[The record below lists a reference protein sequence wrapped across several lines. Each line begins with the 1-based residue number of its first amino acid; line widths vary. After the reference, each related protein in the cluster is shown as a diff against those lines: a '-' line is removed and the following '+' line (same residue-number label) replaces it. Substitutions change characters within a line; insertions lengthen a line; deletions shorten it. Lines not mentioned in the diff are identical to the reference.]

1 MKNLL
6 IILFF
11 SIMIFSCKE
20 DLLEENPKL
29 LAYETFYNT
38 QDEVTTALNAIY
50 LPMRSANC
58 MGSLFPAQQE
68 AYSDYGFG
76 RGSYTLVSKFQGLD
90 DTNVGRAQSMWNLF
104 YMSIRN
110 ANLVISRVPEGKLLT
125 VVQKNYAIGE
135 AKFLRGLCYLLMVQN
150 WGGIPIRTEENM
162 SALNVPRAAETEVW
176 KIIESDLK
184 FAADNLPDKA
194 RAAGTPSKWSA
205 KTVLTQCLLYQKKYD
220 EAKLIAESVIESKQY
235 SLINITKPDDYLN
248 IFGAD
253 LISTKEEIFYLK
265 YSRKVDHGW
274 QFALFPHHP
283 AAGYISGFGY
293 FALIS
298 DTQNKTISEWD
309 NSDFRKTYNWY
320 SHNIGLGPTTILNR
334 KYRDY
339 NAPTPT
345 SIGNDY
351 PLYRYAD
358 LLLWYAELEGRV
370 NNRATLKGVEALNM
384 TKRRAYGFAVDQPSP
399 VDFKVS
405 DFTSLQQFINAV
417 IKERGY
423 ETCYEAKRW
432 LDLKRLGIAKQ
443 VIKDVYNIDVAEKH
457 MLWPIPLS
465 EMSYN
470 KALNPTSDQNPG
482 Y

>member
-6 IILFF
+6 IILFI
-11 SIMIFSCKE
+11 SIMIFSCK
-20 DLLEENPKL
+20 DLLDENPKL
-29 LAYETFYNT
+29 LASETFYNT

-50 LPMRSANC
+50 SPLRSC
-58 MGSLFPAQQE
+58 LGGLFPAQQE

-76 RGSYTLVSKFQGLD
+76 RGSYTLVSQFQGLD
-90 DTNVGRAQSMWNLF
+90 DTNVGRIGSMWNQF

-110 ANLVISRVPEGKLLT
+110 ANLVIGRVPEAKFLT
-125 VVQKNYAIGE
+125 EAQKKNAIGE

-150 WGGIPIRTEENM
+150 WGGIPIRTEENL
-162 SALNVPRAAETEVW
+162 SAMDVPRASEAEVW
-176 KIIESDLK
+176 KIVESDLK
-184 FAADNLPDKA
+184 FAADNLADKA

-220 EAKLIAESVIESKQY
+220 EAKLMAESVINSNQY

-253 LISTKEEIFYLK
+253 IVSTKEEVFYLK
-265 YSRKVDHGW
+265 YSRKSDQGW
-274 QFALFPHHP
+274 EFVLFPHHP
-283 AAGYISGFGY
+283 GGGYISGFGY

-298 DTQNKTISEWD
+298 DTKIKTISEWD
-309 NSDFRKTYNWY
+309 NNDFRKTYNWY
-320 SHNIGLGPTTILNR
+320 SYNIGVGATTILNR

-339 NAPTPT
+339 NAPTRL
-345 SIGNDY
+345 SLANDY

-370 NNRATLKGVEALNM
+370 NKGATLKGVEALNM
-384 TKRRAYGFAVDQPSP
+384 TKRRAYGFAFDQPSP

-405 DFTSLQQFINAV
+405 DFTSEQQFIDAV
-417 IKERGY
+417 TKERGY

-443 VIKDVYNIDVAEKH
+443 VIKAVYNIDVAEKH

-465 EMSYN
+465 EINYN
-470 KALNPTSDQNPG
+470 MALDPVTDQNPG